1 MLSQSLRLSANISI
15 RRSSRSVFQFARSGY
30 NPRTTILATNLRDDF
45 TLEGLKD
52 SVKDIKEIVGLELQ
66 PGCTLHYTEETSAMK
81 ALEALKK
88 ANFGVCC
95 PSRVCRQI
103 LHAYVCVD
111 DD

>member
-1 MLSQSLRLSANISI
+1 MLSQRLRLSANISI

-45 TLEGLKD
+45 TLDGLKD

-66 PGCTLHYTEETSAMK
+66 PGCTLHYTEETSATK

-95 PSRVCRQI
+95 LSRVRRQI
-103 LHAYVCVD
+103 HCVLRLH
-111 DD
+111 